1 LGQGNSDAIAKL
13 KKVIEDLV
21 TNDSIKNRVQQYK
34 ELHNQL
40 FDYERIDPLKDMIE
54 KLWTYIHGGGYLGG
68 FDACELCDPHKL
80 TLGLS

>member
-1 LGQGNSDAIAKL
+1 
-13 KKVIEDLV
+13 
-21 TNDSIKNRVQQYK
+21 
-34 ELHNQL
+34 
-40 FDYERIDPLKDMIE
+40 MIE